1 MGVQVRSRV
10 GAIGDKTA
18 TGDRGKANPVRR
30 QGIQVLGLL
39 GARKRFREH
48 GFR

>member
-1 MGVQVRSRV
+1 MEVQVRNRA
-10 GAIGDKTA
+10 GATGDKTA

-30 QGIQVLGLL
+30 QWIQVLGLL
-39 GARKRFREH
+39 GARKRVREH